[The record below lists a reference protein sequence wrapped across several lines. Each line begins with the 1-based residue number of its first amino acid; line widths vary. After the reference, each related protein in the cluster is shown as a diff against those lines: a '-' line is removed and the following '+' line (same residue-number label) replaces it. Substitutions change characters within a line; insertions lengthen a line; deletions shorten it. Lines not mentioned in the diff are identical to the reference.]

1 MCRNIGD
8 IEDIPKTHNFVL
20 GIASVWMLFPVTYG
34 VFSVQSTAEVSLLLT
49 LMMSCC
55 ASLVLWSDPKSNST
69 KHKIDQA
76 AAVLFF
82 IAVAMN
88 ADISWFWGWFSCT
101 MLLYA
106 CSYMAFHRQMFRLQ
120 LCAHLVFRF
129 SAYWAAHWVLV
140 PVRTSDSET
149 NYAYLLLTC
158 AHFLHVV
165 LLYRMA
171 FRHSIYLQF
180 PRAQKTRNTYWRAV
194 YLSACAVLSVVLLY
208 ETMLLSLI
216 PRTAMRPE
224 LLDSST
230 LYTLESD
237 VLFSIPM

>member
-1 MCRNIGD
+1 MSIFLKFISFQFIYLYFQFCLD
-8 IEDIPKTHNFVL
+8 CL
-20 GIASVWMLFPVTYG
+20 W
-34 VFSVQSTAEVSLLLT
+34 
-49 LMMSCC
+49 SCC

-69 KHKIDQA
+69 RHKIDQA

-208 ETMLLSLI
+208 ETMLFFLI
-216 PRTAMRPE
+216 PRTARRPE
-224 LLDSST
+224 LLGSST

-237 VLFSIPM
+237 VK